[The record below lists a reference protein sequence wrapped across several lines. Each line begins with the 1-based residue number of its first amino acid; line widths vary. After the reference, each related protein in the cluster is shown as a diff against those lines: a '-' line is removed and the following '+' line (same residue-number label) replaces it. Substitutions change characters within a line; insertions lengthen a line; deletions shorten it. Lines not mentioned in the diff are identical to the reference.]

1 MKLLN
6 TYVLIGL
13 IAASPLLFANEED
26 HEAHSFVQLS
36 WVRENPQNEN
46 VTPSGLGILARA
58 DITEHWFLRGEYEDL
73 ADGNVDERAAEL
85 ALSYVINP
93 HGKTAIHVAAI
104 YEVVRETEPGLSST
118 QYGRGAEVGF
128 HAGLSGAIT
137 LHGEMALISGN
148 GQETLGAEIGLF
160 YRINEHF
167 GANIEYL
174 FDEDRNS
181 ATELGFRYSF

>member
-1 MKLLN
+1 MRLLN
-6 TYVLIGL
+6 TYILIGL
-13 IAASPLLFANEED
+13 SMIAPYLFANEDD
-26 HEAHSFVQLS
+26 HKAHNFVQLS

-46 VTPSGLGILARA
+46 VTPSGIGILARA
-58 DITEHWFLRGEYEDL
+58 DINDHWFLRSEYEDL
-73 ADGNVDERAAEL
+73 ADGNVDEQAAEL
-85 ALSYVINP
+85 ALAYVINP
-93 HGKTAIHVAAI
+93 HGKTAVHVAGI
-104 YEVVRETEPGLSST
+104 YEVVRETESGLSTT
-118 QYGRGAEVGF
+118 QYGRGLEVGF
-128 HAGLSGAIT
+128 HAGLTRAIT

-160 YRINEHF
+160 YRISEHF